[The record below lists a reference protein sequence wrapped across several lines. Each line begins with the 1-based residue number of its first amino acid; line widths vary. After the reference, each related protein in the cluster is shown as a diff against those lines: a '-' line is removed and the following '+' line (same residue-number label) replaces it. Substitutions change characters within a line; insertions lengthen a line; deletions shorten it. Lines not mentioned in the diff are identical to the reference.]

1 MILVKQDALTF
12 PSTSNWKVMSRE
24 VFNYQCPA
32 SRGQKGSAMR
42 GSNDGP
48 NWLLLAGGAAVT
60 ALSFVIGRRQ
70 KQYYEGGVEVQE
82 GNLGKSHLT
91 SHKGKLHNLRIS
103 SQISVDFLVRELV
116 ELSSKS
122 T

>member
-24 VFNYQCPA
+24 VFNHQCPA
-32 SRGQKGSAMR
+32 SRGQKGAAMR

-70 KQYYEGGVEVQE
+70 KQYYEGGVEVQD

-91 SHKGKLHNLRIS
+91 SHNGKLHNLRIP

-116 ELSSKS
+116 V
-122 T
+122 

>member
-1 MILVKQDALTF
+1 MTLIKQDALTF

-24 VFNYQCPA
+24 VFNHQSRA

-103 SQISVDFLVRELV
+103 SQISVDFEARELV
-116 ELSSKS
+116 EHYFNS